1 MLGCQA
7 RSAISHGSRA
17 HCDSMS
23 MQRQLDLETLQTSHI
38 CATHMHTN
46 TNLVGS
52 VTCAALQVHDEHQE
66 LTPDTVLTH
75 FMFSLPSEECP
86 TFSTHLIQHTWLLRF
101 EFTTVYQP
109 QSSGWGLSKAK
120 APETVSWLLPILV
133 APPSK

>member
-1 MLGCQA
+1 MSVRRQIGPA
-7 RSAISHGSRA
+7 DISHLCKTLA
-17 HCDSMS
+17 H
-23 MQRQLDLETLQTSHI
+23 QHVLE
-38 CATHMHTN
+38 
-46 TNLVGS
+46 VP
-52 VTCAALQVHDEHQE
+52 VTCAVLQVHDEHQE

-86 TFSTHLIQHTWLLRF
+86 TFTTHLIQHTWLLRF

-133 APPSK
+133 APPSS